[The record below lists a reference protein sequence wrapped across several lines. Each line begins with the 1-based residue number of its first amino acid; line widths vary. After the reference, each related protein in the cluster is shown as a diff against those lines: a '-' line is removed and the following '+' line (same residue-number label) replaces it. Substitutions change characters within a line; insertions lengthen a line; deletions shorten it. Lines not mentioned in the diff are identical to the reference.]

1 GVSEAA
7 ELAVAL
13 RLELE
18 RADAISTEKE
28 CLMAIPVAQRI
39 RRWLPEV
46 GAGVSVEDYAAFGV
60 LACIVAGLY
69 ALLPKQGDIWWP
81 DASRHALNGA
91 FVLDF
96 LRQLPLQHP
105 VEFAYDYYRQYPA
118 LTIGFYPPLFSLTLA
133 GFYALFGVSEAAALF
148 CELTF
153 LLLLACGAYRLSRHW
168 LGSRSALGVALL
180 VIGAPELLYWGRQIM
195 LDIPA
200 YAFLIW
206 AAEFYIRY
214 LKSTAN
220 RWLYLA
226 VLFAVAAVYTK
237 YNAMFFLVVMAVA
250 LLCAH

>member
-96 LRQLPLQHP
+96 LHQLPLRHP
-105 VEFAYDYYRQYPA
+105 VEFAYNYYRQYPA
-118 LTIGFYPPLFSLTLA
+118 LTIGFYPPLFSVVLA

-153 LLLLACGAYRLSRHW
+153 LFLLACGAYRLSRYW
-168 LGSRSALGVALL
+168 LDPVPALGATLL
-180 VIGAPELLYWGRQIM
+180 LIGAPELLFWGQQIM

-200 YAFLIW
+200 YAFLVW
-206 AAEFYIRY
+206 AAEFYLRY
-214 LKSTAN
+214 LKGADS
-220 RWLYLA
+220 RWLYAA
-226 VLFAVAAVYTK
+226 VVFAVAAVYTK
-237 YNAMFFLVVMAVA
+237 F
-250 LLCAH
+250 